1 MSFNLMNIGTSGVR
15 ASSELLQTTSKNIA
29 NLNTV
34 GYIRERTEHATLIG
48 NQVGRGETV
57 RLLNEF
63 AQKQLYRDV
72 SSQSYYDQFVTEST
86 RVDTLFGEDSNN
98 LNSSINSLFNN
109 LQEAMNLPSS
119 TVTRSLFLTDA
130 QNLIDQMDRLSGIVF
145 DQNNIVNEQLSIYS
159 QEANNL
165 IQKISDL
172 NGQVGALNANPDS
185 DNANSVLN
193 ERDQAIKD
201 LAELVDIETLDGSN
215 GEKLVFL
222 GSGQSVVMENG
233 SFNLFSLDGDPD
245 PSKKEL
251 KLDVTDGTAVALDVD
266 QTKLQ
271 GKIGG
276 LLAFR
281 DEILIPAQ
289 NQLGQIALSL
299 ADAFN
304 QQNKLGMDLDGNLGG
319 DIFSIPTTAGYP
331 HRSNTGTTQLVATL
345 EPGKGNEIPATD
357 FRVSYDAGSS
367 QITVA
372 AIDAQGNTIGTATTV
387 PYVNPLNSQSAPAG
401 TDLFGLQI
409 SFTDVNGAAT
419 TPNDGDMFDIKLN
432 SAAAGTMT
440 LATDRPESLALASP
454 IRTESSANNVS
465 NATISVGTVTSTDP
479 ASSNFAATSPPTLTN
494 GTITL
499 VKTGNPDEYQIT
511 DASGTTTF
519 TAPAPRENILASA
532 GGVFAGYGFDFNID
546 GEPSTGDTY
555 TIEFN
560 QGGFDDNRNGL
571 VLSQL
576 QSGQLVRQNVVTT
589 AVADNLK
596 TFNEAYA
603 GLVTDIGVVAN
614 QAKTNGAAY
623 DALAA
628 QSEAWFESVAGV
640 NLDEEAANLLRFQ
653 QSYSASAQILSAART
668 VFDTL
673 LSAAR

>member
-34 GYIRERTEHATLIG
+34 GYIRERTEHATMVG

-63 AQKQLYRDV
+63 AQKQLYRDI
-72 SSQSYYDQFVTEST
+72 SSQSYYNQFVTESS

-98 LNSSINSLFNN
+98 LNTSINSLFNN

-130 QNLIDQMDRLSGIVF
+130 QNMIDQMDRLSGIVF

-172 NGQVGALNANPDS
+172 NGQVGALNANPDN

-201 LAELVDIETLDGSN
+201 LSELVDIETLDGSN

-233 SFNLFSLDGDPD
+233 TFNLFSLDGDPD
-245 PSKKEL
+245 PNKKEL
-251 KLDVTDGTAVALDVD
+251 KLDITEGAAIALEVD

-319 DIFSIPTTAGYP
+319 NIFTIPTTAGFP
-331 HRSNTGTTQLVATL
+331 HSSNTSTTQLAATL
-345 EPGKGNEIPATD
+345 EPGQGSQIPATD
-357 FRVSYDAGSS
+357 FRVTYNAGNVT
-367 QITVA
+367 IA
-372 AIDAQGNTIGTATTV
+372 AIDAQGNTIGNATTV
-387 PYVNPLNSQSAPAG
+387 AYTDPLNSQTVTPSG
-401 TDLFGLQI
+401 TELFGLQI
-409 SFTDVNGAAT
+409 NFTDVSGAAAL
-419 TPNDGDMFDIKLN
+419 PNDGDIFDIKLN
-432 SAAAGTMT
+432 SAAAGTLA
-440 LATDRPESLALASP
+440 LATDRPEALALASP
-454 IRTESSANNVS
+454 IRTESSGNNVS
-465 NATISVGTVTSTDP
+465 NAMISVGSVSNTDP
-479 ASSNFAATSPPTLTN
+479 ATSNFSATTPPTLTN

-519 TAPAPRENILASA
+519 TAPAPRENILAAA
-532 GGVFAGYGFDFNID
+532 GGAFASYGFDFDIE
-546 GEPSTGDTY
+546 GEPATGDTY

-560 QGGFDDNRNGL
+560 QSGFDDNRNGL
-571 VLSQL
+571 LLSEL

-603 GLVTDIGVVAN
+603 GLVTEIGVVAN

-673 LSAAR
+673 LNAAR

>member
-15 ASSELLQTTSKNIA
+15 ASSELLQTTSRNIA

-34 GYIRERTEHATLIG
+34 GYVRERTEHSTLVG

-57 RLLNEF
+57 RLINEF
-63 AQKQLYRDV
+63 AQKQLYRDI
-72 SSQSYYDQFVTEST
+72 SSQSYYEQFVTESA
-86 RVDTLFGEDSNN
+86 RVDTLFGEESNN
-98 LNSSINSLFNN
+98 LNTSINSLFNN

-130 QNLIDQMDRLSGIVF
+130 QNMIDQMDRLSGIVF
-145 DQNNIVNEQLSIYS
+145 DQSNIVNEQLAIYS

-185 DNANSVLN
+185 NNANSVLN
-193 ERDQAIKD
+193 ERDQSIKE
-201 LAELVDIETLDGSN
+201 LSELVDIEVLDGSN

-222 GSGQSVVMENG
+222 GTGQAVVMENG
-233 SFNLFSLDGDPD
+233 TFNLFSLDGDPD
-245 PSKKEL
+245 PNRKEL
-251 KLDVTDGTAVALDVD
+251 TLDVTQGSAIALEVD

-281 DEILIPAQ
+281 DEILVPAQ

-304 QQNKLGMDLDGNLGG
+304 QQNRLGMDLDGNLGG
-319 DIFSIPTTAGYP
+319 DLFSIPTTSGFP
-331 HRSNTGTTQLVATL
+331 HRTNTSATQLSATL
-345 EPGKGNEIPATD
+345 EPGKGDQIPATD
-357 FRVSYDAGSS
+357 FRVTYNAGNVT
-367 QITVA
+367 IA
-372 AIDAQGNTIGTATTV
+372 AIDAYGNTIGTPTNVAYTD
-387 PYVNPLNSQSAPAG
+387 PLNSTTAPAG
-401 TDLFGLQI
+401 TELYGLQI
-409 SFTDVNGAAT
+409 NFTDVSGAAAL
-419 TPNDGDMFDIKLN
+419 PNDGDIFDIKLN
-432 SAAAGTMT
+432 SAAAGTLS
-440 LATDRPESLALASP
+440 LATDRPESVALASP
-454 IRTESSANNVS
+454 IRTESSADNVS
-465 NATISVGTVTSTDP
+465 NATISVGSVTNTDP
-479 ASSNFAATSPPTLTN
+479 ATSNFAATNPPSLAQ
-494 GTITL
+494 GTITIQ
-499 VKTGNPDEYQIT
+499 KTGNPDEYTIT
-511 DASGTTTF
+511 DGNGTTTF
-519 TAPAPRENILASA
+519 TAAAPRENILASA
-532 GGVFAGYGFDFNID
+532 GGVYANYGFDFDID
-546 GEPSTGDTY
+546 GEPATGDTY

-560 QGGFDDNRNGL
+560 EGGFDDNRNGL
-571 VLSQL
+571 ILSQL

-589 AVADNLK
+589 TVADNHK

-603 GLVTDIGVVAN
+603 GLVTEIGVVAN

-653 QSYSASAQILSAART
+653 QSYTASAQILSAART

-673 LSAAR
+673 INAAR

>member
-15 ASSELLQTTSKNIA
+15 SSSELLQTTSKNIA

-34 GYIRERTEHATLIG
+34 GYVRERTEHATLIG

-57 RLLNEF
+57 RMLNEF
-63 AQKQLYRDV
+63 AQKQLFRDV
-72 SSQSYYDQFVTEST
+72 SSQSYYKQFVTEST
-86 RVDTLFGEDSNN
+86 RVDTLFGEESNN
-98 LNSSINSLFNN
+98 LNTSINSMFNN

-172 NGQVGALNANPDS
+172 NGKVGALNANPDN

-201 LAELVDIETLDGSN
+201 LAELVDIETLNGSN

-222 GSGQSVVMENG
+222 GSGQAVVMENG
-233 SFNLFSLDGDPD
+233 AFNLFSLDGDPD
-245 PSKKEL
+245 PNKKEL
-251 KLDVTDGTAVALDVD
+251 TLDVTDGNAVALQVD

-271 GKIGG
+271 GQIGG

-289 NQLGQIALSL
+289 NQLGQIGLAL

-319 DIFSIPTTAGYP
+319 NIFEIPTAAGLP
-331 HRSNTGTTQLVATL
+331 HRSNTGAAQLAATL
-345 EPGKGNEIPATD
+345 EAGKGKEIPAND
-357 FRVSYDAGSS
+357 FRVTYNAGNLT
-367 QITVA
+367 IA
-372 AIDAQGNTIGTATTV
+372 AIDSQGNTVGNTTTV
-387 PYVNPLNSQSAPAG
+387 PYAATINSTTVPAG
-401 TDLFGLQI
+401 TDLFGLQLN
-409 SFTDVNGAAT
+409 FTT
-419 TPNDGDMFDIKLN
+419 TPANGDVFDVKLN
-432 SAAAGTMT
+432 AAAAGTMT
-440 LATDRPESLALASP
+440 LATDRAESLALASP
-454 IRTESSANNVS
+454 IRTESGTSNVS
-465 NATISVGTVTSTDP
+465 NATISVGSVTNTTP
-479 ASSNFAATSPPTLTN
+479 ATSNFTAAPPSLTN

-499 VKTGNPDEYQIT
+499 QKTGTTNQYTLT
-511 DASGTTTF
+511 DGSGTTTF
-519 TAPAPRENILASA
+519 TATLPLENILAQA
-532 GGVFAGYGFDFNID
+532 GGAFANYGFDFNID
-546 GEPSTGDTY
+546 GDPSTGDTY

-560 QGGFDDNRNGL
+560 TGGFDDNRNGL
-571 VLSQL
+571 ALSQL

-603 GLVTDIGVVAN
+603 GLVTEIGVVAN

-628 QSEAWFESVAGV
+628 QSEAWFESVSGV

>member
-34 GYIRERTEHATLIG
+34 GYIRERTEHATMIG

-63 AQKQLYRDV
+63 AQKQLYRDL
-72 SSQSYYDQFVTEST
+72 SSQSYYEQFVTEST

-130 QNLIDQMDRLSGIVF
+130 QNMIDQMDRLSGIVF

-172 NGQVGALNANPDS
+172 NGQVGALNANPDN
-185 DNANSVLN
+185 DNASSVLN

-245 PSKKEL
+245 PNRKQL
-251 KLDVTDGTAVALDVD
+251 KLDITEGNAIALEVD

-319 DIFSIPTTAGYP
+319 NIFTIPTTSGFP
-331 HRSNTGTTQLVATL
+331 HGSNTSTTQLSATL
-345 EPGKGNEIPATD
+345 EPGQGNQIPATD
-357 FRVSYDAGSS
+357 FRVTYNAGNVT
-367 QITVA
+367 IA
-372 AIDAQGNTIGTATTV
+372 AIDAQGNTIGNATTV
-387 PYVNPLNSQSAPAG
+387 AYTDPLNSQTVAPPG
-401 TDLFGLQI
+401 TELFGLQI
-409 SFTDVNGAAT
+409 NFTDVNGAAAL
-419 TPNDGDMFDIKLN
+419 PNNGDMFDIKLN
-432 SAAAGTMT
+432 SAAASTMA

-454 IRTESSANNVS
+454 IRTESAGNNVS
-465 NATISVGTVTSTDP
+465 TATISVGTVTNTDP
-479 ASSNFAATSPPTLTN
+479 ASSNFSATSPPTLTN
-494 GTITL
+494 GQITL
-499 VKTGNPDEYQIT
+499 VKTANPDEYQIT

-532 GGVFAGYGFDFNID
+532 GGGFAGYGFDFNID
-546 GEPSTGDTY
+546 GEPATGDTFV
-555 TIEFN
+555 IEFN
-560 QGGFDDNRNGL
+560 EAGFDDNRNGL

-603 GLVTDIGVVAN
+603 GLVTEIGVVAN

-673 LSAAR
+673 LNAAR

>member
-34 GYIRERTEHATLIG
+34 GYIRERTEHATMVG

-63 AQKQLYRDV
+63 AQKQLYRDI
-72 SSQSYYDQFVTEST
+72 SSQSYYNQFVTESS

-98 LNSSINSLFNN
+98 LNTSINSLFNN

-130 QNLIDQMDRLSGIVF
+130 QNMIDQMDRLSGIVF

-172 NGQVGALNANPDS
+172 NGQVGALNANPDN

-201 LAELVDIETLDGSN
+201 LSELVDIETLDGSN

-233 SFNLFSLDGDPD
+233 TFNLFSLDGDPD
-245 PSKKEL
+245 PNKKEL
-251 KLDVTDGTAVALDVD
+251 KLDITEGAAIALEVD

-319 DIFSIPTTAGYP
+319 NIFTIPTTAGFP
-331 HRSNTGTTQLVATL
+331 HSSNTSTTQLAATL
-345 EPGKGNEIPATD
+345 EPGQGSQIPATD
-357 FRVSYDAGSS
+357 FRVTYNAGNVT
-367 QITVA
+367 IA
-372 AIDAQGNTIGTATTV
+372 AIDAQGNTIGNATTV
-387 PYVNPLNSQSAPAG
+387 AYTDPLNSQTVTPSG
-401 TDLFGLQI
+401 TELFGLQI
-409 SFTDVNGAAT
+409 NFTDVSGAAAL
-419 TPNDGDMFDIKLN
+419 PNDGDIFDIKLN
-432 SAAAGTMT
+432 SAAAGTLS
-440 LATDRPESLALASP
+440 LATDRPEALALASP
-454 IRTESSANNVS
+454 IRTESSGNNVS
-465 NATISVGTVTSTDP
+465 NAMISVGSVSNTDP
-479 ASSNFAATSPPTLTN
+479 ATSNFSATTPPTLTN

-519 TAPAPRENILASA
+519 TAPAPRENILAAA
-532 GGVFAGYGFDFNID
+532 GGAFASYGFDFDIE
-546 GEPSTGDTY
+546 GEPATGDTY

-560 QGGFDDNRNGL
+560 QSGFDDNRNGL
-571 VLSQL
+571 LLSEL

-603 GLVTDIGVVAN
+603 GLVTEIGVVAN

-673 LSAAR
+673 LNAAR

>member
-34 GYIRERTEHATLIG
+34 GYIRERTEHATMIG

-63 AQKQLYRDV
+63 AQKQLYRDI
-72 SSQSYYDQFVTEST
+72 SSQSYYNQFVTEST

-130 QNLIDQMDRLSGIVF
+130 QNMIDQMDRLSGIVF

-172 NGQVGALNANPDS
+172 NGQVGALNANPDN

-201 LAELVDIETLDGSN
+201 LSELVDIETLDGSN

-222 GSGQSVVMENG
+222 GSGQAVVMENG

-245 PSKKEL
+245 PNKKEL
-251 KLDVTDGTAVALDVD
+251 KLDITEGAAIALAVD

-319 DIFSIPTTAGYP
+319 NIFTIPTTAGYP
-331 HRSNTGTTQLVATL
+331 HSSNTSTTQLNATL
-345 EPGKGNEIPATD
+345 EAGQGKQIPATD
-357 FRVSYDAGSS
+357 FRVTYNAGNVT
-367 QITVA
+367 IA
-372 AIDAQGNTIGTATTV
+372 AIDAQGNTIGNATTV
-387 PYVNPLNSQSAPAG
+387 PYTAPLNSQTVTPTGAE
-401 TDLFGLQI
+401 LFGLEI
-409 SFTDVNGAAT
+409 NFTDVNGAAAL
-419 TPNDGDMFDIKLN
+419 PNDGDIFDIKLN
-432 SAAAGTMT
+432 SAAAGTLS

-454 IRTESSANNVS
+454 VRTESSANNVS
-465 NATISVGTVTSTDP
+465 NATISVGMVTNTDP
-479 ASSNFAATSPPTLTN
+479 ASSNFSATTPPTFTN

-519 TAPAPRENILASA
+519 TAPAPRENILAAA
-532 GGVFAGYGFDFNID
+532 GGAFAAYGFDFDID
-546 GEPSTGDTY
+546 GEPATGDTY
-555 TIEFN
+555 VIEFN
-560 QGGFDDNRNGL
+560 EGGFDDNRNGL
-571 VLSQL
+571 LLSEL
-576 QSGQLVRQNVVTT
+576 QSGELVRQNVVTT

-603 GLVTDIGVVAN
+603 GLVTEIGVVAN

-653 QSYSASAQILSAART
+653 QSYSAAAQILSAART